1 MHLGDRLIIWH
12 LARELSARGYTFDLC
27 ALTQSSA
34 DTDDIP
40 EYASFFDTIHLF
52 PERQRTPL
60 MYLQRLLG
68 RHYPRQAKQAWQ
80 PELWRTV
87 ETLLTENDYDAI
99 HLFGGVHVY
108 ELAYLLKDQPTV
120 ITPYE
125 SFSLYLDREWQQHQ
139 QITTLLN
146 RTIARQFESWMFTPY
161 DITTVLTEQ
170 DADVLASL
178 DKQLTLEVIPNGIDL
193 EYFETSDTVRDEATL
208 LFVGNYAYPP
218 NHDAALVLARDIFP
232 QVQGALPQAK
242 LLLVGNA
249 PTDEMHA
256 LASDSLIVTG
266 RVPRVQDYLA
276 QATVFVCP
284 LRVGAGIKN
293 KVLEALAMEIPTVA
307 TPLSMEG
314 IHAEDGKHVI
324 VADIPSMPQAI
335 VRLLKDASLRNR
347 LSANSRALIEAQY
360 SWEGVALNYATCYE
374 RVSKN

>member
-1 MHLGDRLIIWH
+1 MASKRILLISRCPPYPLHLGDRLIIWH

-27 ALTQSSA
+27 ALTQSPA
-34 DTDDIP
+34 DADDIP

-80 PELWRTV
+80 PELWHTV
-87 ETLLTENDYDAI
+87 ETLLSENDYDAI

-193 EYFETSDTVRDEATL
+193 ADFETSD
-208 LFVGNYAYPP
+208 
-218 NHDAALVLARDIFP
+218 
-232 QVQGALPQAK
+232 
-242 LLLVGNA
+242 
-249 PTDEMHA
+249 
-256 LASDSLIVTG
+256 
-266 RVPRVQDYLA
+266 
-276 QATVFVCP
+276 
-284 LRVGAGIKN
+284 
-293 KVLEALAMEIPTVA
+293 
-307 TPLSMEG
+307 
-314 IHAEDGKHVI
+314 
-324 VADIPSMPQAI
+324 
-335 VRLLKDASLRNR
+335 
-347 LSANSRALIEAQY
+347 
-360 SWEGVALNYATCYE
+360 
-374 RVSKN
+374 